1 MQAVDPFPGAVRLGG
16 VMDHLDA
23 IRRCRRVLFVG
34 CGTSYHA
41 CMACRQTIEQLTNMP
56 VRQTDRPAPKRTPRL
71 PDSVRGFRWQI
82 DQVLY
87 VVLEQLRR
95 CMVAGDAGA
104 GVRPAG
110 PAGTHLP

>member
-1 MQAVDPFPGAVRLGG
+1 MEGTESDVSQPRVLYTQAVDPFPGAVRLGG

-56 VRQTDRPAPKRTPRL
+56 VRHC
-71 PDSVRGFRWQI
+71 
-82 DQVLY
+82 
-87 VVLEQLRR
+87 EQLP
-95 CMVAGDAGA
+95 CFS
-104 GVRPAG
+104 
-110 PAGTHLP
+110 TNSLPRE

>member
-1 MQAVDPFPGAVRLGG
+1 MLYTQAVDPFPGAVRLGG

-56 VRQTDRPAPKRTPRL
+56 VSAVMCSDHPAAPTGY
-71 PDSVRGFRWQI
+71 SFTHWQKF
-82 DQVLY
+82 
-87 VVLEQLRR
+87 
-95 CMVAGDAGA
+95 CMLSY
-104 GVRPAG
+104 
-110 PAGTHLP
+110 HL